1 MNLRKLFVILFS
13 IPLLINFYF
22 GCKTKTVAH
31 APLQQC
37 DTDIK
42 SKCSGNCIDGYE
54 PRYYFDSRNIQ
65 SVLDETDRRVAFLK
79 KQGLG
84 DLSDYPEIL
93 NNEKKNAS
101 FAKYIPPECDTCKA
115 KFYLKGSEVSCEE
128 FYKYIEALNNACD
141 GCVEIVPEKF
151 HKGK

>member
-1 MNLRKLFVILFS
+1 MNLRKLFAIIFS

-84 DLSDYPEIL
+84 D
-93 NNEKKNAS
+93 
-101 FAKYIPPECDTCKA
+101 
-115 KFYLKGSEVSCEE
+115 
-128 FYKYIEALNNACD
+128 
-141 GCVEIVPEKF
+141 
-151 HKGK
+151 